1 MPSPTGRKPARSR
14 RTIPAIGEARQSQVL
29 QLYGPGA
36 MVDLPGYAVVIGGLD
51 YWNTK
56 GSDPIDE
63 PRLLK
68 LVRAATGVGHI
79 ELRTPPKQADSQ
91 SSGGGSI
98 KALRFPQW
106 SLAQKVTERFVDGR
120 PFRAR
125 PLVHYRDGCVD
136 DWKWFQDDDGVKYP
150 LVPIRFV
157 MACPHGHLS
166 DIPWRDFCFRELN
179 CSNRERLYLLEAG
192 TGNDF
197 TQIYVQSDSG
207 VHRKLADAYVTDLNP
222 LFFCQG
228 RTPWLG
234 PGSRDPEACHSIG
247 RNGKEEKTKNQLLV
261 RSATNAYFTE
271 TLSVISLPDD
281 RNSLAKRVAEHYD
294 NLKLFTEESQIAV
307 ALLAF
312 PQVKAAFEGVS
323 AAELWAAIQA
333 HRGQGSGPAPEP
345 KDEELAVLTGPM
357 EGVSDPS
364 EDSLFHA
371 DTWQPSQPPAWYGKA
386 IRRVLLIHRLR
397 EVQALVG
404 FTRFKARV
412 SSLGGLPIQTD
423 RANRRAPLA
432 TNLTWVPASENK
444 GEGLFVEFEPA
455 TIEAWCASAAVRE
468 RCRQF
473 TAAFEEEWLGS
484 RGLTSHDFPFPG
496 PAYLLLHSLSHL
508 LITEMALDCGY
519 GASSIR
525 ERIYARPLDPTQQGS
540 NRYGILLFTSSSG
553 SEGTLGGLVE
563 AGKRIDRYLEK
574 AFERALLCS
583 NDPFC
588 AEHDPNHPFD
598 IRPTHGAACHGC
610 ELIAETCCERGN
622 EFLDRALVS
631 RTVAVHEGEA
641 DPSFWSY
648 LQQ

>member
-1 MPSPTGRKPARSR
+1 MPSPRSRSR
-14 RTIPAIGEARQSQVL
+14 RSIRPIGEARQSQVL

-56 GSDPIDE
+56 GSLPIDE
-63 PRLLK
+63 PRLLQ
-68 LVRAATGVGHI
+68 LVRAATGVGHV
-79 ELRTPPKQADSQ
+79 ELRTPPRAGETFSQ
-91 SSGGGSI
+91 PGGSI

-106 SLAQKVTERFVDGR
+106 SLAQKVTERFIDGR

-136 DWKWFQDDDGVKYP
+136 DWKWFKDDDGSKVP

-166 DIPWRDFCFRELN
+166 DIPWRDFCFREFN
-179 CSNRERLYLLEAG
+179 CGNRERLYLLEAG

-197 TQIYVQSDSG
+197 TQIYVQSEG
-207 VHRKLADAYVTDLNP
+207 GTYRKLADAMVSDLNA
-222 LFFCQG
+222 LFSCQG

-234 PGSRDPEACHSIG
+234 PGSRDLEPCMSFTKQ
-247 RNGKEEKTKNQLLV
+247 GKEEKTRNRLLV

-281 RNSLAKRVAEHYD
+281 RNALAKRVAEHVD
-294 NLKLFTEESQIAV
+294 NLKLFTSEDQIAV
-307 ALLAF
+307 ALVAF
-312 PQVKAAFEGVS
+312 PAVKAAFEGVS
-323 AAELWAAIQA
+323 AAELWSAIQA
-333 HRGQGSGPAPEP
+333 HRGQAGAPAAEP

-371 DTWQPSQPPAWYGKA
+371 DPWQPSAAPDWYRKA

-404 FTRFKARV
+404 FTRFTPRT
-412 SSLGGLPIQTD
+412 SSLGGLPIQSTK
-423 RANRRAPLA
+423 ANRRAALA
-432 TNLTWVPASENK
+432 TNLSWVPASENK
-444 GEGLFVEFEPA
+444 GEGLFLEFEPA
-455 TIEAWCASAAVRE
+455 TIEAWSASDPVQQ
-468 RCRQF
+468 RCGQF
-473 TAAFEEEWLGS
+473 IEAFEHDWLQS
-484 RGLTSHDFPFPG
+484 RGLTTADFPFPG

-525 ERIYARPLDPTQQGS
+525 ERIYARPLDPTQSGS

-563 AGKRIDRYLEK
+563 AGKRLDRYLEK

-588 AEHDPNHPFD
+588 AEHDPNHAFD

-610 ELIAETCCERGN
+610 ELIAETSCERRN

-631 RTVAVHEGEA
+631 RTVAVHSGEP
-641 DPSFWSY
+641 DPSFWSW
-648 LQQ
+648 LQP

>member
-1 MPSPTGRKPARSR
+1 MPAPRSRSR

-51 YWNTK
+51 YWNTN
-56 GSDPIDE
+56 GSEQVDE

-68 LVRAATGVGHI
+68 LVRAATAVGHI
-79 ELRTPPKQADSQ
+79 ELRTPPKQADSLT
-91 SSGGGSI
+91 SGGGSI

-106 SLAQKVTERFVDGR
+106 SLAQKVTERFIEGNPR

-125 PLVHYRDGCVD
+125 PLLHYRDGCVD
-136 DWKWFQDDDGVKYP
+136 DWKSFKDDDGKP
-150 LVPIRFV
+150 HNLVPIRFV

-166 DIPWRDFCFRELN
+166 DIPWRDFCFREIN

-197 TQIYVQSDSG
+197 TQIYVQSESG
-207 VHRKLADAYVTDLNP
+207 VTRKLADAMVTELNP
-222 LFFCQG
+222 LYSCQG

-234 PGSRDPEACHSIG
+234 PGSRDSEPCHSIG
-247 RNGKEEKTKNQLLV
+247 KGGKEEKTKNRLLV
-261 RSATNAYFTE
+261 RSATNAYFSE

-281 RNSLAKRVAEHYD
+281 RHSLAKRVAEHYD
-294 NLKLFTEESQIAV
+294 NLKLFTDEQQIAV
-307 ALLAF
+307 ALMAF
-312 PQVKAAFEGVS
+312 PQVKATFEGVS

-371 DTWQPSQPPAWYGKA
+371 DTWQPSQPPAWYRKA

-404 FTRFKARV
+404 FTRFTPRV

-455 TIEAWCASAAVRE
+455 TIEAWCATPAVQE

-473 TAAFEEEWLGS
+473 TAAFEAEWLGS
-484 RGLTSHDFPFPG
+484 RGLTSSDFPFPG

-519 GASSIR
+519 GASAIR
-525 ERIYARPLDPTQQGS
+525 ERIYARPLDPSQPGT

-610 ELIAETCCERGN
+610 ELIAETSCERRN

-631 RTVAVHEGEA
+631 RTVAVHGADET
-641 DPSFWSY
+641 DPSFWSF
-648 LQQ
+648 LQT

>member
-1 MPSPTGRKPARSR
+1 MPAPRSRSR
-14 RTIPAIGEARQSQVL
+14 RSIPPIGEARQSQVL

-56 GSDPIDE
+56 GSLPIDE
-63 PRLLK
+63 PRLLQ
-68 LVRAATGVGHI
+68 LVRAATGVGHV
-79 ELRTPPKQADSQ
+79 ELRTPPRAGETFTQP
-91 SSGGGSI
+91 GGSI

-106 SLAQKVTERFVDGR
+106 SLAQKVTERTIEGR

-136 DWKWFQDDDGVKYP
+136 DWKTFKDDDGKTYP

-166 DIPWRDFCFRELN
+166 DIPWRDFCFREFN

-197 TQIYVQSDSG
+197 TQIYVQSEG
-207 VHRKLADAYVTDLNP
+207 GTYRKLADAMVSDLNA
-222 LFFCQG
+222 LFSCQG

-234 PGSRDPEACHSIG
+234 PGSRDLEPCMSFTKQ
-247 RNGKEEKTKNQLLV
+247 GKEEKTRNRLLV

-281 RNSLAKRVAEHYD
+281 RNSLAKRVAEQVD
-294 NLKLFTEESQIAV
+294 NLKLFTSEDQIAV
-307 ALLAF
+307 ALVAF
-312 PQVKAAFEGVS
+312 PAVKAAFEGVS
-323 AAELWAAIQA
+323 AAELWSAIQA
-333 HRGQGSGPAPEP
+333 HRGQSGAPAAEP

-357 EGVSDPS
+357 EGVSNPS
-364 EDSLFHA
+364 EDSLFEA
-371 DTWQPSQPPAWYGKA
+371 DIWQPSTAPDWYSKA
-386 IRRVLLIHRLR
+386 IRRVLLIKRLR

-404 FTRFKARV
+404 FTRFTPRT
-412 SSLGGLPIQTD
+412 SSLGGLPIQSAK
-423 RANRRAPLA
+423 ANRRAALA
-432 TNLTWVPASENK
+432 TNLSWVPASENK
-444 GEGLFVEFEPA
+444 GEGLFLEFEPA
-455 TIEAWCASAAVRE
+455 TIEAWSASDPVQQ
-468 RCRQF
+468 RCSQF
-473 TAAFEEEWLGS
+473 IEAFEHDWLQS
-484 RGLTSHDFPFPG
+484 RGLTTADFPFPG

-525 ERIYARPLDPTQQGS
+525 ERIYARPLDPTQTGS

-563 AGKRIDRYLEK
+563 AGKRLDRYLEK

-588 AEHDPNHPFD
+588 AEHDPNHAFD

-610 ELIAETCCERGN
+610 ELIAETSCERRN

-631 RTVAVHEGEA
+631 RTVAFHSDEP
-641 DPSFWSY
+641 DPSFWSW
-648 LQQ
+648 LQP

>member
-1 MPSPTGRKPARSR
+1 MPAPKSRSR
-14 RTIPAIGEARQSQVL
+14 RSIPPIGEVRQSQVQ

-56 GSDPIDE
+56 GSDVVDE
-63 PRLLK
+63 PRLLQ

-79 ELRTPPKQADSQ
+79 ELRTPPRAAQAITKP
-91 SSGGGSI
+91 GGSI

-106 SLAQKVTERFVDGR
+106 SLAQKVTERFIDGR

-136 DWKWFQDDDGVKYP
+136 DWKWFKDDDGRKYP

-179 CSNRERLYLLEAG
+179 CKNRERLYLLEAG

-197 TQIYVQSDSG
+197 TQIYVQSESG
-207 VHRKLADAYVTDLNP
+207 VPRKLADAYVTDLNP

-234 PGSRDPEACHSIG
+234 PGSRDPDPCHSIG
-247 RNGKEEKTKNQLLV
+247 KNGKEEKTKNRLLV

-281 RNSLAKRVAEHYD
+281 RNSLAKRVAEQYD
-294 NLKLFTEESQIAV
+294 NLKLLADEAQVTL
-307 ALLAF
+307 ALAAF
-312 PQVKAAFEGVS
+312 PPVKAAFEGVS
-323 AAELWAAIQA
+323 AGQLWAAIQA
-333 HRGQGSGPAPEP
+333 HRGQASGSAAEP
-345 KDEELAVLTGPM
+345 KDEELAVLTGDL

-371 DTWQPSQPPAWYGKA
+371 DIWQPSEPALWYRKA
-386 IRRVLLIHRLR
+386 VRRVLLIHRLR

-404 FTRFKARV
+404 FTRFTPRT
-412 SSLGGLPIQTD
+412 SSLGGLPIQSAT
-423 RANRRAPLA
+423 ANRRAALA
-432 TNLTWVPASENK
+432 SNLSWVPSTENK
-444 GEGLFVEFEPA
+444 GEGLFVEFDPA
-455 TIEAWCASAAVRE
+455 AIEEWSASDPVQR
-468 RCRQF
+468 RCSQF
-473 TAAFEEEWLGS
+473 IDAFEHDWLQS
-484 RGLTSHDFPFPG
+484 RGLTTTDFPFPG

-525 ERIYARPLDPTQQGS
+525 ERIYARPLDPTQEGS

-598 IRPTHGAACHGC
+598 IRPPTAPPAM
-610 ELIAETCCERGN
+610 A
-622 EFLDRALVS
+622 VS
-631 RTVAVHEGEA
+631 
-641 DPSFWSY
+641 
-648 LQQ
+648 

>member
-1 MPSPTGRKPARSR
+1 MPAPRSRSR
-14 RTIPAIGEARQSQVL
+14 RSIPPIGEARQSQVL

-51 YWNTK
+51 YWNIK
-56 GSDPIDE
+56 GSKPIDE
-63 PRLLK
+63 QRLLQ
-68 LVRAATGVGHI
+68 LVRAATGVGHV
-79 ELRTPPKQADSQ
+79 ELRTPPRAGETFTQP
-91 SSGGGSI
+91 GGSI

-106 SLAQKVTERFVDGR
+106 SLAQKVTERFIEGNPR

-125 PLVHYRDGCVD
+125 PLLHYRDGCVD
-136 DWKWFQDDDGVKYP
+136 DWKWFKDDDGSKVP

-157 MACPHGHLS
+157 MACTHGHLS
-166 DIPWRDFCFRELN
+166 DIPWRDFCFRQPN

-197 TQIYVQSDSG
+197 TQIYVQSESG
-207 VHRKLADAYVTDLNP
+207 QHRKLADAYVTELNP

-234 PGSRDPEACHSIG
+234 PGSRDPEPCHSI
-247 RNGKEEKTKNQLLV
+247 NSKGKEEKTKNRLLV
-261 RSATNAYFTE
+261 RSATNAYYTE

-281 RNSLAKRVAEHYD
+281 RNSLSRRVVEQYD
-294 NLKLFTEESQIAV
+294 NLKLLADEAQVTL
-307 ALLAF
+307 ALAAF
-312 PQVKAAFEGVS
+312 PPVKSAFEGVS

-333 HRGQGSGPAPEP
+333 HRGQASAPAAEP
-345 KDEELAVLTGPM
+345 KDEELAVLTGSM

-371 DTWQPSQPPAWYGKA
+371 DPWHPSAAPEWYCKA

-404 FTRFKARV
+404 FTRFTPRT
-412 SSLGGLPIQTD
+412 SSLGGLPIQTAK
-423 RANRRAPLA
+423 ANRRAALA
-432 TNLTWVPASENK
+432 SNLSWVPASENK
-444 GEGLFVEFEPA
+444 GEGLFLEFEPA
-455 TIEAWCASAAVRE
+455 TIEAWISSAPVQQ
-468 RCRQF
+468 RCSQF
-473 TAAFEEEWLGS
+473 IAAFEHDWLQS
-484 RGLTSHDFPFPG
+484 RGLTTTDFPFPG

-525 ERIYARPLDPTQQGS
+525 ERIYARPLDPTKQGS

-563 AGKRIDRYLEK
+563 AGKRLDRYLEK

-610 ELIAETCCERGN
+610 ELIAETSCERRN

-631 RTVAVHEGEA
+631 RTVTFHSDEP
-641 DPSFWSY
+641 DPSFWSW
-648 LQQ
+648 LQP

>member
-1 MPSPTGRKPARSR
+1 MPAPTGRQQARSR
-14 RTIPAIGEARQSQVL
+14 RIPPIGEARQSQVL

-56 GSDPIDE
+56 GSLPIDE
-63 PRLLK
+63 PRLLQ

-79 ELRTPPKQADSQ
+79 ELRTPPKQADSVA
-91 SSGGGSI
+91 SGGGSI

-120 PFRAR
+120 PYRAR

-136 DWKWFQDDDGVKYP
+136 DWKWFNDDDGSKVP

-197 TQIYVQSDSG
+197 TQIYVQSESG
-207 VHRKLADAYVTDLNP
+207 VTRKLADAMVTELNP
-222 LFFCQG
+222 LFSCQG

-234 PGSRDPEACHSIG
+234 PGSRDPEPCHSIG
-247 RNGKEEKTKNQLLV
+247 KNGKEEKTKNRLLV

-281 RNSLAKRVAEHYD
+281 RHSLAKRVAEQVD
-294 NLKLFTEESQIAV
+294 NLKLFTDESQIAV
-307 ALLAF
+307 ALVAF

-323 AAELWAAIQA
+323 AAELWAALQA
-333 HRGQGSGPAPEP
+333 HRGQATGAVAEP

-371 DTWQPSQPPAWYGKA
+371 DIWQPAKPSPWYSKA

-404 FTRFKARV
+404 FTRFTART
-412 SSLGGLPIQTD
+412 SSLGGLPIQSAT
-423 RANRRAPLA
+423 ANRRAPLA
-432 TNLTWVPASENK
+432 TNLSWVPTSENK
-444 GEGLFVEFEPA
+444 GEGLFLEFDPA
-455 TIEAWCASAAVRE
+455 TIEDWCASDPVRE
-468 RCRQF
+468 RCSQF
-473 TAAFEEEWLGS
+473 IAAFENDWLES
-484 RGLTSHDFPFPG
+484 RGLTTTDFPFPG

-525 ERIYARPLDPTQQGS
+525 ERIYARPLDPTQEGS

-563 AGKRIDRYLEK
+563 AGKRLDRYLEK

-588 AEHDPNHPFD
+588 AEHDPNHAYD

-610 ELIAETCCERGN
+610 ELIAETSCERRN

-648 LQQ
+648 LQP